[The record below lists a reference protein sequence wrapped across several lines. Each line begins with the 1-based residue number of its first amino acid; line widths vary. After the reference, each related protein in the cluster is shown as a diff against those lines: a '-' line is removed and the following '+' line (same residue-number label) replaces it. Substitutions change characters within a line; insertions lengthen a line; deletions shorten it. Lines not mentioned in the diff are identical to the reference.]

1 MVGNDTELK
10 LMRDVAETP
19 TDRSTPDTAPRA
31 GPVGAPPSSNPQ
43 RQRRALVTL
52 AFVGLLAVLTM
63 VNLIAAVGPGR
74 EAIPYSRFLTL
85 VDQGRVQRVGIS
97 PTDVVGVYR
106 AGGTDKLFVAT
117 RPPQVDDRTLVP
129 LLEGRNVEFTGVQPS
144 PVANFFTNFFLSW
157 LLPFVVI
164 AGLWGLA
171 FRRFGP
177 GANALQFGRSRH
189 KVYDRRDL
197 RTTFADVAGVDEA
210 VEELREVVDFLR
222 RPERYA
228 RIGARIPK
236 GVLLA
241 GPPGTGKT
249 LLARA
254 VAGEAGVPFFYLSGS
269 DFIEMFVGLGA
280 ARVRELFEEA
290 KSKAPCL
297 VFIDEIDT
305 IGKSRGG
312 AGPAAVGGHDEREQT
327 LTQLLTEMDG
337 FDSSSGVIIMA
348 ATNRPEVLDPA
359 LLRPGRFDRQIVVDR
374 PDRRGRA
381 AILAVHARRVKLA
394 PDADLDVVAAR
405 TPGFAGAELA
415 NVINE
420 AALLAARR
428 DKPAVGMAELEEA
441 IDRVSMGLERRSR
454 VISPE
459 ERRRVAYHE
468 LGHALVAIAS
478 PHADPVHRVS
488 IVPRGVA
495 ALGVTQQL
503 PADDRYL
510 IAQPELEDRLAVMM
524 GGRAAERTVF
534 GDLSSGAA
542 NDLQQATA
550 LARRMVEQFGMS
562 SKVGPVAISTAAS
575 FLDQSGQ
582 LEARSPQLIAEAEE
596 EMKALLQRA
605 DERAAS
611 ILREYRDAL
620 DRLAETLL
628 ERETLE
634 GEELHKLLADMR
646 IPTRE
651 ASRDGH
657 GQEQSPA
664 AGPRTG
670 ELAAN
675 HASTPPGPDSS

>member
-1 MVGNDTELK
+1 
-10 LMRDVAETP
+10 MRGDEQVDDGARSGAE
-19 TDRSTPDTAPRA
+19 RA
-31 GPVGAPPSSNPQ
+31 GGWFGSPRTSAPDDKH
-43 RQRRALVTL
+43 RARVTIVFVTL
-52 AFVGLLAVLTM
+52 VVALTLLNLLAA
-63 VNLIAAVGPGR
+63 IGPSKAV
-74 EAIPYSRFLTL
+74 IPYSQFLGL
-85 VDQGRVQRVGIS
+85 VDQGRVKTAEVS
-97 PTDVVGVYR
+97 STDVSGVYQSSVGPQ
-106 AGGTDKLFVAT
+106 AFVTT
-117 RPPQVDDRTLVP
+117 RPPLTDDTTLVP
-129 LLEGRNVEFTGVQPS
+129 LLERKGVQFTGSQPS
-144 PVANFFTNFFLSW
+144 PLSGFVTSFLLSW
-157 LLPFVVI
+157 LLPFVLL
-164 AGLWGLA
+164 AGLWALA
-171 FRRFGP
+171 FRRLGP
-177 GANALQFGRSRH
+177 GAGAMNFGRSRH
-189 KVYDRRDL
+189 KIYDRRDL

-228 RIGARIPK
+228 RLGARIPK

-269 DFIEMFVGLGA
+269 DFVELFVGLGA
-280 ARVRELFEEA
+280 ARVRELFQEA
-290 KSKAPCL
+290 KDKAPCL
-297 VFIDEIDT
+297 VFIDELDT
-305 IGKSRGG
+305 IGKARGG
-312 AGPAAVGGHDEREQT
+312 AGAAALGGHDEREQT
-327 LTQLLTEMDG
+327 LTQLLSEMDG
-337 FDSSSGVIIMA
+337 FDSSGGVIIMA

-381 AILAVHARRVKLA
+381 AILAVHARRVALA
-394 PDADLDVVAAR
+394 PDADLEVVAAR

-428 DKPAVGMAELEEA
+428 EKRAVGMAELDEA

-468 LGHALVAIAS
+468 LGHSLVAIAC

-510 IAQPELEDRLAVMM
+510 ISQPELEDRLAVMM
-524 GGRAAERTVF
+524 GGRAAERVVF
-534 GDLSSGAA
+534 DELSSGAA

-562 SKVGPVAISTAAS
+562 AKVGPITISTTAN
-575 FLDQSGQ
+575 FLEQDGR
-582 LEARSPQLIAEAEE
+582 LEARSLRLIAQAEE

-605 DERAAS
+605 DERAIS
-611 ILREYRDAL
+611 LLNERREAL
-620 DRLAETLL
+620 DRLADVLL
-628 ERETLE
+628 EREALE
-634 GEELHKLLADMR
+634 GAELTQLLEHA
-646 IPTRE
+646 E
-651 ASRDGH
+651 SAG
-657 GQEQSPA
+657 EPA
-664 AGPRTG
+664 T
-670 ELAAN
+670 
-675 HASTPPGPDSS
+675 H